1 LKMKG
6 LTQHCSL
13 RENRHLVAW
22 LWESGAST
30 GLRKVSHKGTSREF
44 GGAKVVSAGCGAR

>member
-1 LKMKG
+1 MLKMKG

-13 RENRHLVAW
+13 RENRCGQLVAW

-30 GLRKVSHKGTSREF
+30 GLRKVSQNGTDGPRPKATF
-44 GGAKVVSAGCGAR
+44 R